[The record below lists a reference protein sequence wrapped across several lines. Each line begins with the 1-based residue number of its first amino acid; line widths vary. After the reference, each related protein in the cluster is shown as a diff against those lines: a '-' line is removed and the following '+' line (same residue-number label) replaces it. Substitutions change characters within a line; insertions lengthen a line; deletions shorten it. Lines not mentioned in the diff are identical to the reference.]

1 MIQGLPSTSPTKKKK
16 KKKKKKRKFLQTSKK
31 KENFNELYKRF
42 NLRI

>member
-1 MIQGLPSTSPTKKKK
+1 MIQGLPSTSPKKKK